1 MRRLLTT
8 SAVLLAAVAAGCGAA
23 NQPSQQFSGAE
34 EDVAEVVEELEAA
47 AGKEEATKIC
57 TEILSTA
64 LSRRLGDRCT
74 DTVQTA
80 IDDTD
85 VFALSADSVRI
96 AGDRARVRVEAG
108 SDGERQELL
117 EMVRESRGGWRV
129 DRFGGVVE

>member
-23 NQPSQQFSGAE
+23 DQPSQQFSGAE

-64 LSRRLGDRCT
+64 LSRRLGERCT
-74 DTVQTA
+74 GTVQTA

-96 AGDRARVRVEAG
+96 SGDRARVRVEAG